1 MRGGGVGRNRLGGGG
16 VPGKGDGDGGGDSS
30 EVARWRGGGGEGWGS
45 ARRWGGAQPFSS
57 ASENSTDVLII
68 RQEQH
73 MKEYCGD
80 AAKNVAR
87 HDEVC
92 GGGGNRFTPAST
104 TPATT
109 AVVAQRGGAEG
120 KTGREWVNLSMNL

>member
-1 MRGGGVGRNRLGGGG
+1 MKDR
-16 VPGKGDGDGGGDSS
+16 
-30 EVARWRGGGGEGWGS
+30 EAHGGGEGHNHS
-45 ARRWGGAQPFSS
+45 RRRQK
-57 ASENSTDVLII
+57 TDTHVLII

-92 GGGGNRFTPAST
+92 GGGGSRFTPAST

>member
-1 MRGGGVGRNRLGGGG
+1 MEKRTAVGRGTTILVG
-16 VPGKGDGDGGGDSS
+16 VRKQYG
-30 EVARWRGGGGEGWGS
+30 
-45 ARRWGGAQPFSS
+45 
-57 ASENSTDVLII
+57 VLII

-92 GGGGNRFTPAST
+92 GGGGNIFTPAST

>member
-1 MRGGGVGRNRLGGGG
+1 MR
-16 VPGKGDGDGGGDSS
+16 
-30 EVARWRGGGGEGWGS
+30 
-45 ARRWGGAQPFSS
+45 RRMSRD
-57 ASENSTDVLII
+57 T
-68 RQEQH
+68 
-73 MKEYCGD
+73 
-80 AAKNVAR
+80 
-87 HDEVC
+87 DEVC